1 MLELPLWSPMVSL
14 APTQFTSSNSLSNH
28 CFSLIWCTLQCSQKS
43 SLKTPIFS
51 HNLSF
56 NGVLISN
63 DEGKTKMTL
72 RLKLIVIQSHLWTVF
87 QPLLATPWLAR
98 VSMPFHIHAKR
109 NFGKKKVKFGS
120 TKPTTMPMSNQYK
133 TIQPINVS

>member
-1 MLELPLWSPMVSL
+1 MLSKIQPQNPSIL
-14 APTQFTSSNSLSNH
+14 
-28 CFSLIWCTLQCSQKS
+28 
-43 SLKTPIFS
+43 S

-72 RLKLIVIQSHLWTVF
+72 RLKLIVIQSHLWIVF
-87 QPLLATPWLAR
+87 QPLLLLGQ
-98 VSMPFHIHAKR
+98 VGFQCPFTMIPKEIFAKR
-109 NFGKKKVKFGS
+109 KLNLVLPSFE
-120 TKPTTMPMSNQYK
+120 PTTMPMSNQYI